1 MELKELEKRVQ
12 TSISITKV
20 SAYEG
25 ILPGNGISFLN
36 VFDELESWCK
46 LNLNDIELIGSSMV
60 LKAILEPIKTLLI
73 SGLTIDG
80 KVITSLYQL
89 DKFYKNDK
97 NKFLVEMNLISSL
110 KSIIAGL
117 QTSSS
122 LTQMLLTIDHL
133 IIT

>member
-1 MELKELEKRVQ
+1 
-12 TSISITKV
+12 
-20 SAYEG
+20 
-25 ILPGNGISFLN
+25 
-36 VFDELESWCK
+36 
-46 LNLNDIELIGSSMV
+46 MV